1 MGGGAGHDIAGS
13 EGKAGHVVGT
23 KGEGTEDGLLIDG
36 KNLGREEL
44 SIVENHLNV
53 HFVLEGSDLQLIEES
68 GLGSSNLL
76 SVGDN
81 LDGVDDLDL
90 SLNNLGGNGQSLE
103 ERGLLGIEAG
113 GSGGDDDIGGSEGSN
128 SGGGLSDLGVEDGLD
143 VEEVTVGENDAG
155 VEDELVRDQFEVG
168 PRFVSS
174 HGFLVILGAQLSLI
188 GCLVEVGEGSLH
200 EGL

>member
-1 MGGGAGHDIAGS
+1 MDINGFL
-13 EGKAGHVVGT
+13 ELGKDISRADLKDFGI
-23 KGEGTEDGLLIDG
+23 EDTTVLEDLLD
-36 KNLGREEL
+36 
-44 SIVENHLNV
+44 V

-68 GLGSSNLL
+68 GLGSSTLL

-174 HGFLVILGAQLSLI
+174 HGFLVVLGAQLSLI